1 MEAPETIRMMLT
13 LHYDGSEFHGWQLQP
28 DQRTVQGELQSALS
42 RLADSPRT
50 VLGSGRTDT
59 GVHALGQ
66 VASVDM
72 PTKWTPAQLL
82 RSLNA
87 ILPQDVW
94 VETVQHAVPDFHPRY
109 DALARSYTYR
119 VGTDRRS
126 ASPFH
131 RGSCW
136 ALGEAL
142 VLDVLNDAAT
152 RIVGAH
158 SFEAFA
164 KSGQPERGYDCT
176 ISAAE
181 WTPWDLG
188 VRFEV
193 TADRY
198 LHHMV
203 RYLVGTSVDVARGRR
218 PVTDIG
224 RLLAND
230 SELTTS
236 PPAPAE
242 GLFLTRVEYP
252 SHVVLADEP
261 PASTLRSTATA

>member
-1 MEAPETIRMMLT
+1 MLT
-13 LHYDGSEFHGWQLQP
+13 VHYDGSEFHGWQLQP
-28 DQRTVQGELQSALS
+28 DQRTVQGDLQSALG

-50 VLGSGRTDT
+50 VTGSGRTDT

-72 PTKWTPAQLL
+72 PSKWTPAQLL

-87 ILPQDVW
+87 TLPRDIW
-94 VETVQHAVPDFHPRY
+94 VDSVQLASPDFHPRY
-109 DALARSYTYR
+109 DAIARSYRYR
-119 VGTDRRS
+119 VGTERVA

-136 ALGEAL
+136 ALGEP
-142 VLDVLNDAAT
+142 LDVGLLNRAAA
-152 RIVGAH
+152 RLVGAH

-164 KSGQPERGYDCT
+164 KAGQPERGYDCT
-176 ISAAE
+176 IARAE
-181 WTPWDLG
+181 WSSWELG
-188 VRFEV
+188 VTFDV

-203 RYLVGTSVDVARGRR
+203 RYIVGTSVDVARGRR
-218 PVTDIG
+218 PIDDIDL
-224 RLLAND
+224 LLAGD
-230 SELTTS
+230 AQLTTS

-242 GLFLTRVEYP
+242 GLFLARVEYP
-252 SHVVLADEP
+252 SHVVLADQTP
-261 PASTLRSTATA
+261 DPTTRSPATS